1 MNLSIALRIPLWRDG
16 FIPGRAAVSIAE
28 SIAVK
33 RRRIKA
39 PGRAR
44 GAPADTG
51 ADTGADT

>member
-1 MNLSIALRIPLWRDG
+1 MNLSIALRIPLCRDG

-33 RRRIKA
+33 GRRIKA

-44 GAPADTG
+44 AAPADT
-51 ADTGADT
+51 